1 MTRNNARTGFTSWRP
16 RLFMAVVLTVAGAMQ
31 PGDVLRFGF
40 PRTDLTEWGRAS
52 RLAATRAARD
62 PHVLYMHIDA
72 HGDAANRER
81 DAARASRQPA
91 PARCAGR
98 VNGGVYLVDAA
109 RAKRIVAYGMEV
121 PPSMGVS
128 SAMNFQPTG
137 GGKAAI
143 TASR

>member
-1 MTRNNARTGFTSWRP
+1 M
-16 RLFMAVVLTVAGAMQ
+16 
-31 PGDVLRFGF
+31 
-40 PRTDLTEWGRAS
+40 
-52 RLAATRAARD
+52 
-62 PHVLYMHIDA
+62 
-72 HGDAANRER
+72 
-81 DAARASRQPA
+81 
-91 PARCAGR
+91 
-98 VNGGVYLVDAA
+98 NGGVYLVDAA